1 MECFVIFVMAWC
13 WFNATESKPQNVTSN
28 FTKNRIKNSME
39 NNFLNLTEAEK
50 DQPIYRVVTIERLFQ
65 LFDEKLNV
73 LVNPKKWDDPF
84 ENFIM
89 NSLIEFKS
97 GISISIGFREN
108 VYGQCWTK
116 TRESDAMWRIYSPEK
131 NGVRI
136 TTTPRKLLKALTSC
150 SDNPKNQCYIG
161 KVKYLTTIKL
171 KEILEKD
178 GSKLIFENSGIG
190 LAKSLLF
197 KRTPFKHENEIRLI
211 FNSLGKFESEIMKF
225 EIEPLDLIDDI
236 VFDPRIEYSKYK
248 EYKKRLRLMNF
259 EKRIV
264 KSNLYQIPNLKI
276 SV

>member
-1 MECFVIFVMAWC
+1 
-13 WFNATESKPQNVTSN
+13 
-28 FTKNRIKNSME
+28 ME